1 MPVSDKKRAYAA
13 KLIALVED
21 VENSILIVSADNVGS
36 KQFQSIRK
44 ALRGFGELLMGKNTT
59 IRKVLK
65 DFLAENEG
73 HPIEALLPYVA
84 GNVGLLFTKQI
95 AKARDVLKEY
105 VVPAPARAGAVA
117 PIDVFVEPGPTGCDP
132 GQTGWFQALAI
143 ATKIARGQIEIT
155 TRTQVVTAGEKVGES
170 QAALLQKL
178 DVRPFSYGLECY
190 HIFSEGAV
198 FESAVLDLSPDDLI
212 AKLRSGIRLVAA
224 ISREIGYPT
233 LASLPHSI
241 NSAVKKVLAVAIETE
256 FSFPLADEVVEF
268 LKNPGAFASGPAGG
282 AAEAEAEAEPEQSS
296 SESAGGAGGLFGD
309 DDDEDDW

>member
-1 MPVSDKKRAYAA
+1 MPVSDKKRAYGA
-13 KLIALVED
+13 KLIELVED

-59 IRKVLK
+59 IRKVLN
-65 DFLAENEG
+65 DFLAVNEG
-73 HPIEALLPYVA
+73 HPISALMPHIA
-84 GNVGLLFTKQI
+84 GNIGLLFTKQVS
-95 AKARDVLKEY
+95 KARDVLKEY
-105 VVPAPARAGAVA
+105 VVPAPARAGALA
-117 PIDVFVEPGPTGCDP
+117 PVDVFVEPGPTGCDP
-132 GQTGWFQALAI
+132 GQTGWFQALEI

-178 DVRPFSYGLECY
+178 DVRPFSYGLQCAKIY
-190 HIFSEGAV
+190 SEGSV
-198 FESAVLDLSPDDLI
+198 FDAAVLDLSPEDLI
-212 AKLRSGIRLVAA
+212 GKLRTGIRVVAA
-224 ISREIGYPT
+224 VSREIGYPT

-241 NSAVKKVLAVAIETE
+241 NAAVKTILAVAIETN

-268 LKNPGAFASGPAGG
+268 LKNPGAFAAASGG
-282 AAEAEAEAEPEQSS
+282 AAEEAAAEPEPQSS

-309 DDDEDDW
+309 DEDEDDW